1 MLCQQILDPLI
12 VVMKV
17 VYYKCEILKLF
28 ICYCLSICLRIELW
42 SNFPELTNPEKLNQS
57 PFLCNQSPQRACQNL
72 YTGQA
77 KCNMLVLNTF
87 VIDTRQAHQS
97 VLMAAVDAP
106 GDNDTIS
113 PLRLELNWSTK
124 FTLGDPQLEILQLN

>member
-1 MLCQQILDPLI
+1 MFENRTLVKLPQIN
-12 VVMKV
+12 KSG
-17 VYYKCEILKLF
+17 KA
-28 ICYCLSICLRIELW
+28 
-42 SNFPELTNPEKLNQS
+42 QS
-57 PFLCNQSPQRACQNL
+57 KPSQMFLCNQSAQWACQNL
-72 YTGQA
+72 YTGHA
-77 KCNMLVLNTF
+77 KRNMLVLNTF

-124 FTLGDPQLEILQLN
+124 FTLEDLQLEIIQLN